1 MSFHAGGDIAQLGER
16 CVRNAEVVGS
26 IPIISTTSNW
36 LFRSAFHSQNLPRYS
51 SVLYCFNWNGQNFK
65 YGIWKRTIR
74 RTKKSGAAPVENLS
88 SLLHVTERLA
98 VASMSQK
105 VWGCQKKYSNHP
117 PHDKT
122 QVLVFTAGFLA
133 LYFVYALR
141 KWLQVKKRPTF
152 LRARDRV
159 DANTQEGR
167 ITK

>member
-1 MSFHAGGDIAQLGER
+1 MQRSW
-16 CVRNAEVVGS
+16 VRS
-26 IPIISTTSNW
+26 PLSPPLQTD
-36 LFRSAFHSQNLPRYS
+36 Y
-51 SVLYCFNWNGQNFK
+51 SVLHSILKIFQDILPSCIVSTETVKISNMEY
-65 YGIWKRTIR
+65 WKRTIR

-105 VWGCQKKYSNHP
+105 VWGCQKKYSNLP